1 MRSLESYREE
11 FPVLERKAYLIS
23 ASLGPVSTR
32 AKENLHRYVEAWEDM
47 GAPEPVWYERIFP
60 EIRECKRL
68 YAGLIGAIALDC
80 PAEQAEAGIVDDVL
94 HFQVGRRQGF
104 GNPVAGIGP
113 HEVAGNDDRS
123 RAARSR
129 DFSRQR
135 FQAIG
140 AALYQR
146 QTMAV
151 GCKNARQFGAYSR
164 RCTGNQ
170 RHTFGHDGMLLN
182 QLQMA
187 ASVRTRA

>member
-1 MRSLESYREE
+1 MSKPAAVADHLVGEPQRQIGQCADVDRD
-11 FPVLERKAYLIS
+11 
-23 ASLGPVSTR
+23 
-32 AKENLHRYVEAWEDM
+32 HVE
-47 GAPEPVWYERIFP
+47 
-60 EIRECKRL
+60 
-68 YAGLIGAIALDC
+68 LIGAIALDR

-94 HFQVGRRQGF
+94 HFEAGRGQSF
-104 GNPVAGIGP
+104 GNPVAGIGL
-113 HEVAGNDDRS
+113 HEVAGNDDRR

-140 AALYQR
+140 ATRHQR

-170 RHTFGHDGMLLN
+170 RHTFGHDRMLIN
-182 QLQMA
+182 QLQID
-187 ASVRTRA
+187 ASSANESIGA